1 MSWYRPSDIGL
12 RTRTWLA
19 QIGQGARLFVRLLA
33 LVVPTLRRFSLV
45 RDQMHFLGNYSLAII
60 AVSGLFVG
68 FVFGLQGYYTLQRY
82 GSAEALGLLVT
93 LTLVRELGPVVTA
106 LLFAGRAGTSLTA
119 EIGLMKAGEQ
129 ISVLEMMAVDPV
141 QRILA
146 PRFWA
151 GVIVMPML
159 AAVFSAMGIIGG
171 WVVGVLLIGVDAGS
185 FWSQIQGGVDVW
197 RDVGNGLIKSLVFGT
212 TVTFIP
218 FKGTGPA
225 LQELMAGRVDVASGI
240 MSAALPLLEPGKVR
254 MLAVLGR
261 ERTRQYPDIPTVAEM
276 GVPEYDYTAWMGF
289 LAPAATPA
297 AIVNKLSE
305 GFAKVVKTPEIAA
318 QIERQSATAVGSTP
332 AEFRQ
337 LIATEVT
344 RWQKVVSDSGITL
357 VQ

>member
-1 MSWYRPSDIGL
+1 MNASRL
-12 RTRTWLA
+12 LLA
-19 QIGQGARLFVRLLA
+19 GVALAALSGSVFAQGAAATFPSRPVTIISPFAPGGSVDIESRLYAPVIGKLLGQPFVVDYKAGAGTTIGIGYVVKAPPDGYTLLGHTTA
-33 LVVPTLRRFSLV
+33 MTVVPAFYKDLPYDILKDLAPVSLMAKRTSV
-45 RDQMHFLGNYSLAII
+45 LMASNTFAPRSFKEYIAYAKANPGKVNYGTAGSGEISHLAG
-60 AVSGLFVG
+60 AWLH
-68 FVFGLQGYYTLQRY
+68 
-82 GSAEALGLLVT
+82 
-93 LTLVRELGPVVTA
+93 
-106 LLFAGRAGTSLTA
+106 SLT
-119 EIGLMKAGEQ
+119 
-129 ISVLEMMAVDPV
+129 
-141 QRILA
+141 
-146 PRFWA
+146 
-151 GVIVMPML
+151 
-159 AAVFSAMGIIGG
+159 
-171 WVVGVLLIGVDAGS
+171 
-185 FWSQIQGGVDVW
+185 
-197 RDVGNGLIKSLVFGT
+197 GT

-332 AEFRQ
+332 AEFRK